1 MAFVGVEIRGFKE
14 LTARLS
20 RAPGKGHRAL
30 AKALYVE
37 GQGLLHDT
45 LPHVPVD
52 LGALRASGEVSLP
65 TIVGPLIEVE
75 VGFGGP
81 TAPYAIYVHEI
92 PPPPPNSPTQG
103 PPFGTHAYPM
113 APGAWVSAYHNPP
126 TSWKFLQRTAFERM
140 SGIDERVGLTVAVA
154 LSI

>member
-1 MAFVGVEIRGFKE
+1 MSFVAVETRGFTE
-14 LTARLS
+14 LAARLGQ
-20 RAPGKGHRAL
+20 APGKGHRAL
-30 AKALYVE
+30 AKGLYAE

-52 LGALRASGEVSLP
+52 TGALRASGDVGLP
-65 TIVGPLIEVE
+65 TIAGPFIEVQ

-81 TAPYAIYVHEI
+81 TAPYAVYVHEI

-126 TSWKFLQRTAFERM
+126 TSWKFLERTAMERM
-140 SGIDERVGLTVAVA
+140 AGMGDRVGLVVAVE